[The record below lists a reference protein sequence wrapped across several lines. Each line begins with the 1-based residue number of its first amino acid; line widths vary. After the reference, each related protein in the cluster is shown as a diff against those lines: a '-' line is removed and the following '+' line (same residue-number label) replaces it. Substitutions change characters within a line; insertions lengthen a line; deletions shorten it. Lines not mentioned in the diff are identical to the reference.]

1 MVSVSV
7 LEDILSIRKESRA
20 IQTLGPNVLSLLE
33 VVLVH
38 VAAKPVKTASVDVAK
53 WTNRCFGGWND
64 DVRLVLIVLQGL
76 LSQDIFGAA
85 GTIKGNQ
92 FAAHINRAVKSKKKV
107 FEITARKRQLKQ
119 ALHLKPNLNTLKG

>member
-1 MVSVSV
+1 MFFLSVVSVSV

-53 WTNRCFGGWND
+53 WTNRCFGRWND
-64 DVRLVLIVLQGL
+64 DVRLVLLVLQGL
-76 LSQDIFGAA
+76 LSQEGFGEA
-85 GTIKGNQ
+85 GTIEGNQ
-92 FAAHINRAVKSKKKV
+92 FATHINRAVKVKKEHLKKNFV
-107 FEITARKRQLKQ
+107 RKRQ
-119 ALHLKPNLNTLKG
+119 